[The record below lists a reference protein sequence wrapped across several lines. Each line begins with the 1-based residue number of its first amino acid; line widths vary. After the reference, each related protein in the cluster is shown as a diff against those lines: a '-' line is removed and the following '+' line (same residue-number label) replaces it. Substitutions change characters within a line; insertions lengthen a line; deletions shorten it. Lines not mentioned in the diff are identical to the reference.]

1 MTGDGYGWGTVPAQV
16 DPTGGGLLAILVTF
30 LLATAFYAV
39 TLHLAAL
46 YVIGDV
52 PHQRAAMVAPV
63 PAIVSLLL
71 QRYGPAVVI
80 PVTFA
85 GDLIAISLVYRLE
98 ARSALFLAVFH
109 FTIAVI
115 LGLALSNVFGF

>member
-1 MTGDGYGWGTVPAQV
+1 MIPAQV
-16 DPTGGGLLAILVTF
+16 DVTGGGPLALLVTF
-30 LLATAFYAV
+30 LVATLFYAI

-52 PHQRAAMVAPV
+52 PHQRAAMVAPI
-63 PAIVSLLL
+63 PAVVSIML

-85 GDLIAISLVYRLE
+85 GDLIAISLIYRLK
-98 ARSALFLAVFH
+98 ARSAFFLAVFH

-115 LGLALSNVFGF
+115 LGLALSNIFGF